1 MGLRPEQQLLVEQLQ
16 RLGSSLR
23 ESFGSSPD
31 GGRKMWGGAATWER
45 EGGSFHILHR
55 GYTSEGA
62 TSHVEVLFALLS
74 ALATLH
80 KCEYD
85 IGRHMADQCRCNV

>member
-16 RLGSSLR
+16 KLGSSLR
-23 ESFGSSPD
+23 ESFGSSSD

-45 EGGSFHILHR
+45 GSFHILHR

-62 TSHVEVLFALLS
+62 SSHVEVMCAIVTLVCTHQKCALQ
-74 ALATLH
+74 
-80 KCEYD
+80 C
-85 IGRHMADQCRCNV
+85 DQYILY